1 MLCTGTCNVFVM
13 KQHEIFLRTQCVLPS
28 GLGLIQKQF
37 CELWMSV
44 EDTSA
49 FALETKVRNRGWH
62 FMWVMDAYS
71 CLAFGRTAESAR
83 RRAITLALTKVKMSF
98 NAAELGL
105 VKFTRYPGFQVAKII
120 LHTRQLQQRASLG
133 LGEAIALRE
142 TSEL

>member
-1 MLCTGTCNVFVM
+1 MR
-13 KQHEIFLRTQCVLPS
+13 QHAIFLRTQCLLPS

-37 CELWMSV
+37 CDLWMSV

-49 FALETKVRNRGWH
+49 SALDTKVRNRGWH
-62 FMWVMDAYS
+62 FMWVMEAYS

-105 VKFTRYPGFQVAKII
+105 VKFTKYPGFQVAKII
-120 LHTRQLQQRASLG
+120 LHTRQIQQHASLG
-133 LGEAIALRE
+133 LDETIALRE
-142 TSEL
+142 LSEL